1 MKEKRSRSKIIVAAF
16 ELFATEGYRVGINR
30 IIDKAGVSRG
40 ALYHYFKS
48 KEDLFEEVVKTYF
61 FKQFQELPDIV
72 SGPGNFQSKIQ
83 KIMYLPLSPLYE
95 VAQYGNHQHTGAEG
109 YLTIVS
115 AIRKNKR
122 LLQIQDDY
130 DKLWIESLKT
140 VVQQGIKEG
149 QFTPRQTVAGL
160 IDAIRLVVDGALLNA
175 YNTSLE
181 EAKHKLQR
189 SVSYLLSVNIKPEST
204 VLKQYIYS

>member
-1 MKEKRSRSKIIVAAF
+1 MKKKQSKTKIIVTAF
-16 ELFATEGYRVGINR
+16 ELFVTEGYRVGINR

-40 ALYHYFKS
+40 ALYHYFNS

-95 VAQYGNHQHTGAEG
+95 VDQCGNYQHTGAEG

-115 AIRKNKR
+115 AIHQNKR
-122 LLQIQDDY
+122 LLQLQDDY
-130 DKLWIESLKT
+130 NKLWVESLKT

-149 QFTPRQTVAGL
+149 QLTPRQTIAGL
-160 IDAIRLVVDGALLNA
+160 VDAIRLIVDGALLNA

-189 SVSYLLSVNIKPEST
+189 SVSYLLSINFKPE
-204 VLKQYIYS
+204 VAVMKQ

>member
-1 MKEKRSRSKIIVAAF
+1 MKEKQSKTKIIVAAF
-16 ELFATEGYRVGINR
+16 ELFVTEGYHVGINR

-40 ALYHYFKS
+40 ALYHYFNS

-61 FKQFQELPDIV
+61 FKQFQELPEIV
-72 SGPGNFQSKIQ
+72 SDPGNFQSKIQ
-83 KIMYLPLSPLYE
+83 KILYLPLLPLYE
-95 VAQYGNHQHTGAEG
+95 VDQCGNHQQTGAVG

-115 AIRKNKR
+115 AIRQNKR
-122 LLQIQDDY
+122 LLQLQDDY
-130 DKLWIESLKT
+130 NQLWIESLKT

-149 QFTPRQTVAGL
+149 QFTPRQTIAGL

-189 SVSYLLSVNIKPEST
+189 SVSYLLSINFNFKPESAG
-204 VLKQYIYS
+204 LQR

>member
-83 KIMYLPLSPLYE
+83 KIMHLPLSPLYE

>member
-1 MKEKRSRSKIIVAAF
+1 MKKKQSKTKIIVTAF
-16 ELFATEGYRVGINR
+16 ELFVTEGYRVGINR

-40 ALYHYFKS
+40 ALYHYFNS

-115 AIRKNKR
+115 AIHQNKR
-122 LLQIQDDY
+122 LLQLQDDY
-130 DKLWIESLKT
+130 NKLWVESLKT

-149 QFTPRQTVAGL
+149 QLTPRQTIAGL
-160 IDAIRLVVDGALLNA
+160 VDAIRLIVDGALLNA

-189 SVSYLLSVNIKPEST
+189 SVSYLLSINFKPE
-204 VLKQYIYS
+204 VAVMKQ

>member
-1 MKEKRSRSKIIVAAF
+1 MKKKQSKTKIIVTAF
-16 ELFATEGYRVGINR
+16 ELFVTEGYRVGINR

-83 KIMYLPLSPLYE
+83 KIMHLPLSPLYE

-115 AIRKNKR
+115 AIHQNKR
-122 LLQIQDDY
+122 LLQLQDDY
-130 DKLWIESLKT
+130 NKLWVESLKT

-149 QFTPRQTVAGL
+149 QLTPRQTIAGL
-160 IDAIRLVVDGALLNA
+160 VDAIRLIVDGALLNA

-189 SVSYLLSVNIKPEST
+189 SVSYLLSINFKPE
-204 VLKQYIYS
+204 VAVMKQ